1 MYSLWNSKTIIP
13 YNDIVNLTNI
23 ICNKN
28 NSVYCDSFYN
38 NNLLCNNENINYNKN
53 IIDHLSTQL
62 DIFHWILSLNMI
74 NSSLIAKIFYDE
86 EIDGEVLLLLN
97 KNDIHELFKEY
108 NLEKS
113 TLFWLKI
120 HKIQKT
126 IFYLNCV

>member
-97 KNDIHELFKEY
+97 KF
-108 NLEKS
+108 
-113 TLFWLKI
+113 
-120 HKIQKT
+120 
-126 IFYLNCV
+126 